1 LSREA
6 LVEQPL
12 PREAVSSAQL
22 IPCPRFDRSFSA
34 GRIVQDSPPFPTRRF
49 LSCGMRAGA
58 AIRNH
63 FARQVTYVS
72 IGSWKRWA
80 ELKTKR
86 VAPPGCEHQVGSA
99 QRQTN
104 AGRSGNES
112 APDSVKFGALI
123 AQPLPPRSCI
133 VNYIARSIDHYEAG

>member
-1 LSREA
+1 
-6 LVEQPL
+6 
-12 PREAVSSAQL
+12 
-22 IPCPRFDRSFSA
+22 
-34 GRIVQDSPPFPTRRF
+34 
-49 LSCGMRAGA
+49 MRAGA

-63 FARQVTYVS
+63 FARQVNYVS

-80 ELKTKR
+80 ERKTKR
-86 VAPPGCEHQVGSA
+86 EILGMMALPGCEHQVGSA